1 MIWKYVMLINI
12 KPVSKK
18 YSNEFSL
25 ELDQSE
31 CSVSM
36 AHSQSMKYDLKLK
49 KSPDHDGNCKLFLVE
64 DNHRHVQVWV
74 LGISGIRIRE
84 IMVKDLDVAVL
95 VATDMDLF
103 VNMV

>member
-1 MIWKYVMLINI
+1 MLINI

-49 KSPDHDGNCKLFLVE
+49 KSPDHDGNVFL
-64 DNHRHVQVWV
+64 R
-74 LGISGIRIRE
+74 SGIKASIVRPYRFHFIF
-84 IMVKDLDVAVL
+84 ISDTVQAVSC
-95 VATDMDLF
+95 
-103 VNMV
+103 